1 MTVIAMTIMV
11 ANIQKLFTTKKLN
24 TDYFCKHD
32 SFGYLYCSNSKPCTP
47 LKPIKYY
54 LQTIYLYISQ
64 LNLYR
69 INNTFKDD
77 FLLIF
82 TLLRTSFCSFIHF

>member
-32 SFGYLYCSNSKPCTP
+32 SFGYLYCSNSQALHT
-47 LKPIKYY
+47 LKTNKVLSPNYIF
-54 LQTIYLYISQ
+54 IY
-64 LNLYR
+64 
-69 INNTFKDD
+69 
-77 FLLIF
+77 F
-82 TLLRTSFCSFIHF
+82 TTKSI